1 MLVIKIK
8 VLLTKISNKLYAYV
22 KINKGRF
29 DQRERERE
37 RERIKYNNKIP
48 SHRYLHISFGMDHGG
63 KMKLP
68 N

>member
-8 VLLTKISNKLYAYV
+8 VLPTKISNKLYAYV

-29 DQRERERE
+29 DQRE

>member
-22 KINKGRF
+22 KINKGWF
-29 DQRERERE
+29 DQRERE

>member
-29 DQRERERE
+29 DQRERK

>member
-1 MLVIKIK
+1 MLVIKKK
-8 VLLTKISNKLYAYV
+8 VILTKINNKLYAYV
-22 KINKGRF
+22 KMNKSQF
-29 DQRERERE
+29 DLRE

-63 KMKLP
+63 KMKFP